1 MSFTK
6 HFTYHN
12 PTNKNDKTN
21 QISKCFL
28 SAMDVSPTYHLLTF
42 IQITYNTFHNHK
54 RIKIVKNINNKE
66 SVSLTNTH
74 THTCVCVC
82 IYIYISLSFLKAHNS
97 CRTSLL
103 VYCQRHIMS
112 SLANLTTEADNHV
125 PQFMFQ
131 DLYCS
136 AYSEADINHST
147 CNSVSK
153 NTLYF
158 SCIMCNF
165 FTPQTDNF
173 QLKSAYMKSP
183 GTPIDS
189 TDIQRCCR

>member
-1 MSFTK
+1 VSFTK

-12 PTNKNDKTN
+12 CTNKNDKTN

-28 SAMDVSPTYHLLTF
+28 SATDVSPTYHLFTF
-42 IQITYNTFHNHK
+42 IQITHNTFHNSK
-54 RIKIVKNINNKE
+54 RIKIVKNINNKK

-74 THTCVCVC
+74 VC
-82 IYIYISLSFLKAHNS
+82 IYIYIYIYISFLKAHNS
-97 CRTSLL
+97 CRTSML
-103 VYCQRHIMS
+103 VYCQTHIVS

-125 PQFMFQ
+125 PQLMFQ

-136 AYSEADINHST
+136 AYSKADINHSM

-165 FTPQTDNF
+165 FTPQTETI
-173 QLKSAYMKSP
+173 SS
-183 GTPIDS
+183 
-189 TDIQRCCR
+189 